1 MSALSTVTSKLSKLI
16 PLLGSD
22 QPGEV
27 VAAATAIYRTL
38 QSAGCDFHDLVAVI
52 EKPSPAAGRSR
63 RDFHSGLEVD
73 PLEMAEFCC
82 RHMAILKDKERL
94 FVQQM
99 QRNAALG
106 WRISERQEKWL
117 ADIYTKLR
125 RFS

>member
-1 MSALSTVTSKLSKLI
+1 MSALAIVAPKLSKLI

-27 VAAATAIYRTL
+27 VAAATAIHGL
-38 QSAGCDFHDLVAVI
+38 LKKAGCDFHDLVAII
-52 EKPSPAAGRSR
+52 EKPSPAARSR
-63 RDFHSGLEVD
+63 TDFHEPDRPEIHV
-73 PLEMAEFCC
+73 MAEFCC

>member
-1 MSALSTVTSKLSKLI
+1 MSSLATVAPKLSKLI

-27 VAAATAIYRTL
+27 VAAATAIHRTL

-52 EKPSPAAGRSR
+52 ESPPPAAQPRSEF
-63 RDFHSGLEVD
+63 DSGSEID

-82 RHMAILKDKERL
+82 RHMAILKDKERQ

-99 QRNAALG
+99 QRNAALE
-106 WRISERQEKWL
+106 WRISERQGQWL
-117 ADIYTKLR
+117 ADIYRKLR